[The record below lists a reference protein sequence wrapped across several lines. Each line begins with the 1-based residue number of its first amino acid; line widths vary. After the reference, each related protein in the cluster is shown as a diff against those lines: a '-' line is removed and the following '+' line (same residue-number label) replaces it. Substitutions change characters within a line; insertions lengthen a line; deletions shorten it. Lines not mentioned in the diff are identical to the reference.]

1 MNTLHYWAGVRCFL
15 HSMWIIHNF
24 PFPLLFQLYLPFSCL
39 SVPSSLTCFLSSL
52 SSKMVLDGPSRVVTW
67 QLQPQ
72 VCLSLQPRWT
82 PTESGQTSEHCC
94 ACRQRDPSSNP
105 ACSLLLCMKF
115 ESCLTSL
122 RFHFLVCKMRTAT
135 CLRVLPRIRGNNQY
149 KVPSTMPGT
158 E

>member
-1 MNTLHYWAGVRCFL
+1 MNTLHYWVGVRCFL
-15 HSMWIIHNF
+15 QRMWVIHNF
-24 PFPLLFQLYLPFSCL
+24 PLSPVSQLYLPFSCP

-52 SSKMVLDGPSRVVTW
+52 SSKMVLAGPSRVVTW

-72 VCLSLQPRWT
+72 ACLSLQPRCT
-82 PTESGQTSEHCC
+82 PTESGQTPEHCC
-94 ACRQRDPSSNP
+94 ACGQRDPSSNP

-122 RFHFLVCKMRTAT
+122 RFHFLVCKMKIAT

-149 KVPSTMPGT
+149 KVPSTAPAT